1 MYGVINEREL
11 GTVLAGCRDGA
22 LILALKNKNGY
33 RKGAMIFFYIYCN
46 SIIKTVERRKGVV
59 SDV

>member
-22 LILALKNKNGY
+22 LFLVLKNENGY
-33 RKGAMIFFYIYCN
+33 RKGEMIFFFI
-46 SIIKTVERRKGVV
+46 
-59 SDV
+59 